1 MNNLECIMIKQ
12 IIALF
17 VLFTLVISC
26 AVNPVTG
33 KSEFMLVSEQDEIE
47 MGRKYDPEIVQM
59 YGVYNDPKLL
69 KYIDD
74 IGQRMVKISHRPNL
88 KFEIKVMD
96 SPVVNAFAVPGGYLY
111 ITRGILAYLND
122 EAQLAGVMGHEI
134 GHVTARHSAKQQSKA
149 QLAQIGMAAGSIFV
163 EGFDQ
168 YAGLAGQAVGLL
180 FLKFGRDDERQSD
193 ELGVQYS
200 TKVGYNAHEMA
211 AFFRVLDQ
219 LSGGNNGGLPD
230 FLSTHPNPADRVVT
244 VNKLTDK
251 EQKKYNNT
259 SFVINRDN
267 YLNHI
272 DGIIYGPDPQQ
283 GFTENNV
290 FYHPGLKFQFPTP
303 QGWTINNLPSQ
314 VQMIAKDEQGVML
327 FKLEANDSE
336 TQAASKFITD
346 NKLQVISQKTVKVH
360 GANAQEIV
368 ASVNTQQGVLQLM
381 AYYIKRENN
390 VYSFLGYSAQ
400 SNFSNY
406 ESAFRFTMT
415 GLNTLTDKSRLN
427 RQPDRI
433 RIKKVASNAT
443 LENALKS
450 FGVPADNLQ
459 QHALLN
465 GAMKLSDPVQAG
477 MELKTIA
484 RGN

>member
-1 MNNLECIMIKQ
+1 MKK
-12 IIALF
+12 IISLL
-17 VLFTLVISC
+17 VLFLLVISC
-26 AVNPVTG
+26 ARNPVTG
-33 KSEFMLVSEQDEIE
+33 KSEFMLISEQDEIE

-59 YGVYNDPKLL
+59 YGVYNDPKLS
-69 KYIDD
+69 KYIDN
-74 IGQRMVKISHRPNL
+74 IGQKMVKISHRPNL

-149 QLAQIGMAAGSIFV
+149 QLAQIGLAAGSIFV

-180 FLKFGRDDERQSD
+180 FLKFGRDDESQSD
-193 ELGVQYS
+193 QLGVQYS

-211 AFFRVLDQ
+211 GFFHVLDE

-230 FLSTHPNPADRVVT
+230 FLSTHPNPADRVVN
-244 VNKLTDK
+244 VNKLADK
-251 EQKKYNNT
+251 EQKKYSGT
-259 SFVINRDN
+259 TFVINRDN

-272 DGIIYGPDPQQ
+272 DGIIFGNDPQQ
-283 GFTENNV
+283 GFSENNV

-303 QGWTINNLPSQ
+303 QGWQVNNLPSQ
-314 VQMIAKDEQGVML
+314 VQMVASDEKAVMI
-327 FKLEANDSE
+327 FKLEATESE
-336 TQAASKFITD
+336 TQAATKFITD
-346 NKLQVISQKTVKVH
+346 NKLQVISQKTVNVH
-360 GANAQEIV
+360 GSSAQEII
-368 ASVNTQQGVLQLM
+368 ATANTQQGVLQLM
-381 AYYIKRENN
+381 AYYIKKDNN

-400 SNFSNY
+400 ADFQNN
-406 ESAFRFTMT
+406 EAAFKTTMG
-415 GLNTLTDKSRLN
+415 GLQTLTDKSKLN

-433 RIKKVASNAT
+433 KVRKVTSNTT

-450 FGVPADNLQ
+450 FGITGDDLQ
-459 QHALLN
+459 KHALIN
-465 GAMKLSDPVQAG
+465 DAMKLSDPVAAG
-477 MELKTIA
+477 MMLKTVA
-484 RGN
+484 KGN